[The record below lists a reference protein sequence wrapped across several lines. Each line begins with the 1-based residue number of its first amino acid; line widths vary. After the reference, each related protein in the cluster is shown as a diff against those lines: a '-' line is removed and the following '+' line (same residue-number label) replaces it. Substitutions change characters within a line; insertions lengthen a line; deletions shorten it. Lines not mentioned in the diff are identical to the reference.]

1 MSLTPKQERFVQEF
15 VQDYNGAQAAI
26 RSGYSVKGAR
36 QQASYL
42 LTKPDIQRAL
52 TKQKA
57 AIAERAEI
65 TSAMVL
71 HAAAQIAFSDMGDV
85 ANWNQFAVM
94 LKDSDELPPE
104 IRRTIKKI
112 KQGTHGV
119 EVEFYDKNRAI
130 QLLANFFGLTQD
142 LAPKV
147 EIQII
152 TGVPRL
158 SDPPPKGPP
167 VIDVE
172 KVDSL

>member
-1 MSLTPKQERFVQEF
+1 MSLTPKQDRFVQEYL
-15 VQDYNGAQAAI
+15 VDYNGQQAAL
-26 RSGYSVKGAR
+26 RAGYSKKTAR
-36 QQASYL
+36 QQACRL
-42 LTKPDIQRAL
+42 LTKANIQRAL

-65 TSAMVL
+65 TSGMVL
-71 HAAAQIAFSDMGDV
+71 RAAAQIAFSDMGDV

-104 IRRTIKKI
+104 IRRTIKKV
-112 KQGTHGV
+112 KQGAHGV

-158 SDPPPKGPP
+158 SHPPAKGPP

-172 KVDSL
+172 KVG

>member
-1 MSLTPKQERFVQEF
+1 MVPTDCACRVSSNSE
-15 VQDYNGAQAAI
+15 
-26 RSGYSVKGAR
+26 GYEIDVRG
-36 QQASYL
+36 
-42 LTKPDIQRAL
+42 TIQGVL
-52 TKQKA
+52 KA
-57 AIAERAEI
+57 HVI
-65 TSAMVL
+65 
-71 HAAAQIAFSDMGDV
+71 DMGDV

-104 IRRTIKKI
+104 IRRTIKKV
-112 KQGTHGV
+112 KQGAHGV

-158 SDPPPKGPP
+158 SYPPPKAPP

-172 KVDSL
+172 KVG